1 MIQYQLLG
9 GTQRD
14 MSISGL
20 VQRAQVHGGGP
31 APFLSPGGGQ
41 TMVGQGQS
49 SVINFG
55 AAAHRTVAIPLLTC
69 AGVILTSTD
78 PNAAAQAVVYHAT
91 AGDIPNGMLA
101 LLHAAIG
108 APPLASLL
116 AVYATPKPWD
126 ANYNADALKLQT
138 FGIPA
143 NRVVY
148 IEQIPASTFG
158 INSHGQVGC

>member
-1 MIQYQLLG
+1 MIQYQHLG

-31 APFLSPGGGQ
+31 MPFLSQGGGQ
-41 TMVGQGQS
+41 TMVGQGHY

-55 AAAHRTVAIPLLTC
+55 AAASKTVAIPLLTC
-69 AGVILTSTD
+69 AGVVLASTD
-78 PNAAAQAVVYHAT
+78 PNAPAQAVVYHAT
-91 AGDIPNGMLA
+91 AGDIPNGILP
-101 LLHAAIG
+101 LLRNAIG
-108 APPLASLL
+108 GPPLASLL

-126 ANYNADALKLQT
+126 ANYNADAMKLQT

-143 NRVVY
+143 NQVVY
-148 IEQIPASTFG
+148 IEQIMGSTFG